1 MNQKKPQKV
10 RKVCLKSYVTE
21 SESDRIVALAKQCGL
36 SVSELVRRV
45 ALGQEVN
52 TKVDKEAFLSLLKV
66 NADLG
71 RLGGL
76 LKFALTAEARKVA
89 SHREIRELLH
99 QIEDRQEEMRHLIRI
114 TEKAVL
120 NRNSG
125 GDAK

>member
-1 MNQKKPQKV
+1 M
-10 RKVCLKSYVTE
+10 KSYVTGKE
-21 SESDRIVALAKQCGL
+21 HDRITELAAQCGL

-45 ALGQEVN
+45 VLGQEVN

-76 LKFALTAEARKVA
+76 LKLALTEDVPKIASRKQ
-89 SHREIRELLH
+89 IRELLH
-99 QIEDRQEEMRHLIRI
+99 NIEDRQEEMRQLIKV

-120 NRNSG
+120 NRSSG
-125 GDAK
+125 KAAL

>member
-36 SVSELVRRV
+36 SISELVRRV
-45 ALGQEVN
+45 ALGQDVN

-89 SHREIRELLH
+89 SQREIRELLH
-99 QIEDRQEEMRHLIRI
+99 QIEDRQEEMRQLIRT

-120 NRNSG
+120 NRSSG
-125 GDAK
+125 GAAK